1 MLDRSTAEKAR
12 NHILEAIKQINLS
25 LRLIEGRLPEA
36 TYEEMKRAAGI
47 TIGTL
52 DFDYLC
58 RIFELFPDLDDV
70 GQAQGID
77 HLGRDKPSTL

>member
-1 MLDRSTAEKAR
+1 MLSHSTAEEAR

-25 LRLIEGRLPEA
+25 LQLIESRLPEA
-36 TYEEMKRAAGI
+36 TLSGMKRAAGI

-52 DFDYLC
+52 DVDYLC

-70 GQAQGID
+70 GQ
-77 HLGRDKPSTL
+77 DKRSTR